1 MSGLHPVTGPG
12 ARPRVAVVHGT
23 LRVPPTYF
31 TLEQA
36 LPLRDRFEIEFHA
49 LATQIAQPLPLPVH
63 DALGLHR
70 LSFRRREFLLPLVL
84 GRLSRQLRRARPD
97 LVHQQFGTWSSPAR
111 HAAESLRVP
120 LLATL
125 HGSDVFTTSY
135 AGRDPRYA
143 WHRRNVLGVL
153 EQADRVLCVSRFLA
167 DAAVEAGADPARVE
181 VHYQGVDTDF
191 LTPGDV
197 AAATAAATTHGAA
210 PDAAPAGASTRAQQV
225 PRVLFVGRLAAYK
238 GVPDLVEAS
247 LDLARRGVEHEL
259 VLVGDGPLRAT
270 LEEQAR
276 RHPHLT
282 VTGPRDREGVRDALR
297 GGDVLVLPSTP
308 REAAGLVLLEAQ
320 ACGVPVVAYAS
331 GGKPEMLEPDRTG
344 ALVPHG
350 DVAALA
356 DAVAGILG
364 LDPAEHAAM
373 ASRAR
378 DFVVRERSLAVSAAA
393 LGEHYDALL
402 A

>member
-1 MSGLHPVTGPG
+1 MSGPLPVTGPG

-49 LATQIAQPLPLPVH
+49 LATQIAEPLPLPVH
-63 DALGLHR
+63 DALGLHG

-84 GRLSRQLRRARPD
+84 GRLSHQLRRARPD
-97 LVHQQFGTWSSPAR
+97 LLHQQFGTWSSPAR
-111 HAAESLRVP
+111 HAAAALQVP

-125 HGSDVFTTSY
+125 HGSDVFTTAY

-143 WHRRNVLGVL
+143 WHRRNVIGVL

-167 DAAVEAGADPARVE
+167 DAAVRAGADPARVE
-181 VHYQGVDTDF
+181 VHHQGVDTDF
-191 LTPGDV
+191 LTPGDG
-197 AAATAAATTHGAA
+197 AAQDTAAG
-210 PDAAPAGASTRAQQV
+210 P
-225 PRVLFVGRLAAYK
+225 PRVLFVGWLAAYK

-247 LDLARRGVEHEL
+247 LDLTRRGVEHEL
-259 VLVGDGPLRAT
+259 VLVGDGPLRPA
-270 LEEQAR
+270 LEDQAR
-276 RHPHLT
+276 SHRHLT

-297 GGDVLVLPSTP
+297 GGHVLVLPSTP

-356 DAVAGILG
+356 NAVAGILR

-378 DFVVRERSLAVSAAA
+378 EFVVTRRSLPVSAAA

-402 A
+402 G

>member
-1 MSGLHPVTGPG
+1 MSGPHPVTGPG

-49 LATQIAQPLPLPVH
+49 LATQIAEPLPLPVH
-63 DALGLHR
+63 DALGLHG

-97 LVHQQFGTWSSPAR
+97 LLHQQFGTWSSPAR
-111 HAAESLRVP
+111 HAAAALKVP

-143 WHRRNVLGVL
+143 WHRRNVLGVI

-167 DAAVEAGADPARVE
+167 DAAVHAGADPARVE

-191 LTPGDV
+191 LTPGDG
-197 AAATAAATTHGAA
+197 AAATAGARTGAA
-210 PDAAPAGASTRAQQV
+210 SGVDV

-276 RHPHLT
+276 SHAHLT
-282 VTGPRDREGVRDALR
+282 VTGPRDRDGVRDALR
-297 GGDVLVLPSTP
+297 GGHVLVLPSTP

-331 GGKPEMLEPDRTG
+331 GGKPEMLDPDRTG

-356 DAVAGILG
+356 DAVAGILR

-373 ASRAR
+373 ARRAR
-378 DFVVRERSLAVSAAA
+378 EFVVARRSLPVSAAA

-402 A
+402 G

>member
-1 MSGLHPVTGPG
+1 MSGSGAVSGPGVVRGPG

-49 LATQIAQPLPLPVH
+49 LATQIAEPLPLPVH

-70 LSFRRREFLLPLVL
+70 VPFRRREFLLPLVL
-84 GRLSRQLRRARPD
+84 GRLSRELRRSGPD
-97 LVHQQFGTWSSPAR
+97 LLHQQFGTWSSPAR
-111 HAAESLRVP
+111 HAAAALRAP

-153 EQADRVLCVSRFLA
+153 HEADRVLCVSRFLA
-167 DAAVEAGADPARVE
+167 DAAVAAGADPGRVE
-181 VHYQGVDTDF
+181 VHHQGVDTDF
-191 LTPGDV
+191 LTPGE
-197 AAATAAATTHGAA
+197 G
-210 PDAAPAGASTRAQQV
+210 PDAAAGAGP

-259 VLVGDGPLRAT
+259 VLVGDGPLRPV

-276 RHPHLT
+276 RNPHLT
-282 VTGPRDREGVRDALR
+282 VAGPRDREGVRDALR
-297 GGDVLVLPSTP
+297 GGHVLVLPSTP

-344 ALVPHG
+344 SLVPHG
-350 DVAALA
+350 DVTALA

-373 ASRAR
+373 AARAR
-378 DFVVRERSLAVSAAA
+378 EFVVTQRSMPVSAAA
-393 LGEHYDALL
+393 LGEHYEALL
-402 A
+402 G